1 MPVNPSSSVIIDNQI
16 DSFVI
21 NGVGTGL
28 LNQTDGSIKQVIA
41 SPDNNNQE
49 LFQNEIEAQTIN
61 LNTDQYSRSPNP
73 QINLSVHDNGLM
85 EINDPQLAKTGII
98 NKNNNPKLRNLQQ
111 NMDISQNYS
120 VFDMSQQIGA
130 NKDLS
135 QSQILANL
143 DQT

>member
-41 SPDNNNQE
+41 SPDKNNQE